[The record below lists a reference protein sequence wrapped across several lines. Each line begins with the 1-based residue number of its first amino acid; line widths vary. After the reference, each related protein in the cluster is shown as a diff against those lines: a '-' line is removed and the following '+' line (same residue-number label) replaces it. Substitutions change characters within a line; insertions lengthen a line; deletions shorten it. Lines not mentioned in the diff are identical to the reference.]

1 MTAQP
6 SLHWENATAYDFF
19 ISLHVLHNPDKF
31 GLRGSWAA
39 GVRSRLPQPER
50 KTLEQADLLFWI
62 PLTWIHALP
71 EPRSGQVALDA
82 LAAIPPADRLPEL
95 ALRSATPDQQQEV
108 LLDVRSRGSW
118 TEKDKD
124 VLKAAWKRRGH
135 QVRQPDLESVLDGWA
150 QAGLVGEA
158 YLEALQVYYEVFFAE
173 EERRILPALEKS
185 LKKARQL
192 AKKLPIEAL
201 IEELSQG
208 VRFDPP
214 LVKEQG
220 DLVLVPSF
228 WTTPLVIYERLAPER
243 YIFVFGGRPAED
255 SLVPGDLVPDA
266 MLHAL
271 KALADPTRL
280 RILRYLIDRPLTPS
294 QLARKLRLRAPTV
307 VHHLNELRLAG
318 LVQLTVDTPEKKSDR
333 RYAARAEAIPRV
345 FNALKAFLSQEDNE
359 KTEELLKT

>member
-1 MTAQP
+1 MSNQT
-6 SLHWENATAYDFF
+6 SLYWENATAYDFF

-39 GVRSRLPQPER
+39 GVRSRLPQRER

-62 PLTWIHALP
+62 PLHWIHSLP
-71 EPRSGQVALDA
+71 EPMNGQTVLDA
-82 LAAIPPADRLPEL
+82 LAAIPSAERLPAL
-95 ALRSATPDQQQEV
+95 ALRPSMDEEQNAL
-108 LLDVRSRGSW
+108 LLDVRRRGQWGKADMDSI
-118 TEKDKD
+118 
-124 VLKAAWKRRGH
+124 KAAWKQRGH
-135 QVRQPDLESVLDGWA
+135 QARQPALETLLDGWA
-150 QAGLVGEA
+150 NAADVGEA

-173 EERRILPALEKS
+173 EERRIYPALERS
-185 LKKARQL
+185 LMEARRKAQ
-192 AKKLPIEAL
+192 KLDIEAL

-208 VRFDPP
+208 VRFEPP
-214 LVKEQG
+214 LIRDQG

-228 WTTPLVIYERLAPER
+228 WTTPLVIYEHLAPER
-243 YIFVFGGRPAED
+243 WIFVFGGRPEEA

-280 RILRYLIDRPLTPS
+280 RILRYLMDKPLTPS

-318 LVQLTVDTPEKKSDR
+318 LVQLTVDTPEKKGDR

-345 FNALKAFLSQEDNE
+345 FEALQAFLSQADYET
-359 KTEELLKT
+359 TEELLKT